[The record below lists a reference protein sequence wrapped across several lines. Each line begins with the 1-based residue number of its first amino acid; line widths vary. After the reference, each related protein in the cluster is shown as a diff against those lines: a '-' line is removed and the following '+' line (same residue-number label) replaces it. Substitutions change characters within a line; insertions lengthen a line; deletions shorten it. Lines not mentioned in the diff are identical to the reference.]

1 VTSKQD
7 SDLLSSGSVGS
18 LTIRRPV
25 KAPLLKKQLLY
36 FVVFFAL
43 TATLSWQRGSFHAEL
58 DDFPDEPA
66 HYITGLM
73 VRDYIASG
81 ISTPPMQYAENYYRH
96 YPKVALGH
104 WPPMYYLVEAVWML
118 IFSASRWSVLLLMS
132 AQAAVFALVV
142 QRAINR
148 DLPEVYGAVAGAFF
162 LLLPLVQRLSSTVMS
177 DLLVAGL
184 VFAGTLCFA
193 DYLATP
199 DWRRAAAF
207 GIVACLAVLTKGT
220 GFVLA
225 LVPPFAV
232 LLTGRIG
239 LLSRLSFWIPV
250 VIVVIVCGPWYVLAP
265 AARHQD
271 VAEWG
276 GIYPSFQAAGLFEDA
291 LRHIGILP
299 LAFAAIGVCCR
310 LSKSFPDPS
319 LQYRWAAFVALL
331 LAFITFRG
339 YVGAAGESRHI
350 LLVVAPTLWLA
361 AVGVPF
367 FTRSI
372 VARGMSSRLVTT
384 VVMLAIT
391 FAVSINLYRMPAKEH
406 RGFEEVAQLLF
417 SESHVRDSVILVSG
431 DATSEGALIAEIA
444 MREQSRPSHFVLRA
458 SKELSSSDWMGRSYT
473 LRYRNPGD
481 LLRHL
486 DEARVAFVV
495 VDPVLRHQP
504 EDQRLLLTL
513 PVSFPDRFALLGS
526 YPRGNS
532 AGVPSGSILIYRF
545 KPELTSSKLTSRS
558 CGEAGIYN

>member
-1 VTSKQD
+1 VTPKQD
-7 SDLLSSGSVGS
+7 SDLLSSGTGGS

-36 FVVFFAL
+36 FMAFFAL

-58 DDFPDEPA
+58 GNFPDEPA

-73 VRDYIASG
+73 VRDYLASG

-104 WPPMYYLVEAVWML
+104 WPPMFYLVEAVWML
-118 IFSASRWSVLLLMS
+118 IFSVSRWSVLLLMS
-132 AQAAVFALVV
+132 AQAAAFALVV
-142 QRAINR
+142 QRAISR
-148 DLPEVYGAVAGAFF
+148 DLPEVYGAVAGVFF
-162 LLLPLVQRLSSTVMS
+162 LSLPLVQRLSSAVMS

-207 GIVACLAVLTKGT
+207 GLVACLAVLTKGT

-225 LVPPFAV
+225 LVPPFTV

-239 LLSRLSFWIPV
+239 LLSRLSFWIPA
-250 VIVVIVCGPWYVLAP
+250 VIVVTVCGPWYVLAP

-271 VAEWG
+271 VAELG
-276 GIYPSFQAAGLFEDA
+276 GIYPSFHAAGLSKDA
-291 LRHIGILP
+291 LRYIGILP

-310 LSKSFPDPS
+310 LSKSFREPS
-319 LQYRWAAFVALL
+319 LRYRWATFGALL

-339 YVGAAGESRHI
+339 YVGAAGEPRHI

-361 AVGVPF
+361 AVGFSF
-367 FTRSI
+367 FTRTI
-372 VARGMSSRLVTT
+372 VVRGMGSRFVTT
-384 VVMLAIT
+384 VILLAVT
-391 FAVSINLYRMPAKEH
+391 FAISINLYRMPAKKH
-406 RGFEEVAQLLF
+406 RGFDEVAQRLF
-417 SESHVRDSVILVSG
+417 SESRVRDSVILVSG

-444 MREQSRPSHFVLRA
+444 MREQSRPGHVVLRA
-458 SKELSSSDWMGRSYT
+458 SKELSWGDWMGLSYT

-481 LLRHL
+481 LLLHL
-486 DEARVAFVV
+486 DEARVTFVV
-495 VDPVLRHQP
+495 VDPVLIQQP

-513 PVSFPDRFALLGS
+513 PVLFPDRFELLGS
-526 YPRGNS
+526 YPPGNT
-532 AGVPSGSILIYRF
+532 AGAPSGILIYRF
-545 KPELTSSKLTSRS
+545 KPDLTSSKLTSRTFRS
-558 CGEAGIYN
+558 GAGIQN